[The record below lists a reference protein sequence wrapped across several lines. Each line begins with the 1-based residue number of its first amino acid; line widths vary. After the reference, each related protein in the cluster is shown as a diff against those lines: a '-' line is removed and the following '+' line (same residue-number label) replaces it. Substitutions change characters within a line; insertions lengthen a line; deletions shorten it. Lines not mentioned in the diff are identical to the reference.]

1 MVIKQ
6 NTSSFLAF
14 QHPQQFF
21 ESRTFVSLDID
32 AMTVLGKVSQPADCG
47 AVKWAQIW
55 VLVTHLAHI

>member
-32 AMTVLGKVSQPADCG
+32 AMTVLGKASQPAD
-47 AVKWAQIW
+47 VI
-55 VLVTHLAHI
+55 